1 MVLYK
6 QPRIRETKKQKNNS
20 NNEINRV
27 EETIKFMREL
37 GNAPQEQ
44 ITQYS

>member
-6 QPRIRETKKQKNNS
+6 QPRIGETKSQKKNS
-20 NNEINRV
+20 NNGINPA